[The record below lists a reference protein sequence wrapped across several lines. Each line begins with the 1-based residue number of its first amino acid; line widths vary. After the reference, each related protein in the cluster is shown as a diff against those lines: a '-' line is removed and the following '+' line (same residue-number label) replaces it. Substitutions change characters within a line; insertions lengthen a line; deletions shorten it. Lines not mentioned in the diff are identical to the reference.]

1 MAQIAV
7 IVTPPGYVASLGA
20 MVDAHARLGEV
31 FATNAALSDYAR
43 METALR
49 IAPASGGAIEL
60 VGGRRFPADCQLDE
74 LTDLRLIYLPSF
86 QLPDPDAL
94 AEVLTRFSA
103 LHTWL
108 RDRASEGIAIGACG
122 ASAFHLAAAGLLEA
136 QPCAVPPRLMGAMR
150 RLFPRVETDVD
161 AAIRRAG
168 NLWTCSRDADN
179 AALVARLFAEGFSL
193 TLGRSIAM
201 REPPGEAAGPL
212 AAPIDPLVARAQLWV
227 RERFTRQFRIADLA
241 RDLGVSH
248 QSLIRRFRD
257 AGSASPR
264 AFVQRT
270 RIDAAAAM
278 LAETSRSVT
287 EIAQLVGY
295 ADVPSFRQVFVRLTG
310 VTPGD
315 WRKRHRMA
323 RRRLTSGAEI
333 RL

>member
-31 FATNAALSDYAR
+31 FATNAALGDYAR

-49 IAPASGGAIEL
+49 IAPAGGGAIEL
-60 VGGRRFPADCQLDE
+60 VGGRRFPADCQLEE
-74 LTDLRLIYLPSF
+74 LVDPRMVYLPSF

-94 AEVLTRFSA
+94 PEVLARFA
-103 LHTWL
+103 VLHGWL
-108 RDRASEGIAIGACG
+108 RRRADEGTAIGACG
-122 ASAFHLAAAGLLEA
+122 ASVFHLAAAGLLGG
-136 QPCAVPPRLMGAMR
+136 QPCAVPPRLVGAMR

-168 NLWTCSRDADN
+168 ALWTCSRDADN
-179 AALVARLFAEGFSL
+179 AALAARLFAEGFSL

-201 REPPGEAAGPL
+201 REPPGAAAGPL
-212 AAPIDPLVARAQLWV
+212 AVPLDPLVARAQLWI
-227 RERFTRQFRIADLA
+227 RERFTRHFRIADLA

-264 AFVQRT
+264 EFVQRT

-295 ADVPSFRQVFVRLTG
+295 GDVPSFRQVFVRLTG
-310 VTPGD
+310 VTPGA
-315 WRKRHRMA
+315 WRKRHRAA
-323 RRRLTSGAEI
+323 RRGNA
-333 RL
+333 